1 MDLFVMQQLAQD
13 TELYSGRAQ
22 MITVPP
28 ICPLAASPYDFSHA
42 GEMIDK
48 AARSTES
55 WLEQGGLTDSEPL
68 AAAQERSIAT
78 ARVRARDVAIELREA
93 CGAQLPS
100 CVGSR
105 ECPLGKV
112 TVTAERLKPT
122 QLWQPRAIAVL
133 KPPGGARLA
142 DAGDDAFPRSRALF
156 YERRA
161 NGTVIERRR
170 PRTAYL
176 PDMVNG

>member
-1 MDLFVMQQLAQD
+1 MTKWILVLVAVVGACQTAPRSTTNAPATQIAQLSAR
-13 TELYSGRAQ
+13 RAQ

-48 AARSTES
+48 AARSTER

-78 ARVRARDVAIELREA
+78 ARVRARDVAIELGEA

-100 CVGSR
+100 CVVR
-105 ECPLGKV
+105 EN
-112 TVTAERLKPT
+112 
-122 QLWQPRAIAVL
+122 
-133 KPPGGARLA
+133 ARSA
-142 DAGDDAFPRSRALF
+142 RS
-156 YERRA
+156 
-161 NGTVIERRR
+161 
-170 PRTAYL
+170 P
-176 PDMVNG
+176 